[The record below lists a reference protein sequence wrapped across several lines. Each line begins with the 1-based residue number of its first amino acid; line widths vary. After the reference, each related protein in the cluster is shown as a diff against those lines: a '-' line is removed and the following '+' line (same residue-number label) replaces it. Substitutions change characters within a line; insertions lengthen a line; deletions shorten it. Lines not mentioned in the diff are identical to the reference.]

1 MLQWGLVAVTT
12 GLPVKPFFPL
22 SLAVAAMAA
31 ASAAPAAAADYPA
44 VKTKAYSTPKW
55 LFALRVDTQTL
66 ARLTPVADPG
76 TDFTLGPRVEERQ
89 FDGYRHLGD
98 LTLKLR
104 VAGGEWQTHSSFAAR
119 QPIRVLPA
127 VRVLAAADISA
138 SMGAG
143 LPLTVER
150 RWLNDKGALVLR
162 YTLINHGKQPVE
174 IAEAGMPMVF
184 APDTAVKPRPGD
196 QGSVEVASQ
205 SGFKPVLRV
214 QPDGRTPL
222 LSWQAPAERRAA
234 DEDHANWVTPG
245 FTLQPGARRTIG
257 LRFVARAHPT
267 R

>member
-1 MLQWGLVAVTT
+1 M
-12 GLPVKPFFPL
+12 KPFFLL
-22 SLAVAAMAA
+22 SLAAAMAA
-31 ASAAPAAAADYPA
+31 ASPTPAAAADYPA

-66 ARLTPVADPG
+66 ARLTPVADPSV
-76 TDFTLGPRVEERQ
+76 DFTLGRRVEERQ

-104 VAGGEWQTHSSFAAR
+104 VAGGEWQTYSSFAAR
-119 QPIRVLPA
+119 QPITVLPA

-162 YTLINHGKQPVE
+162 YTLINRGKQPVD
-174 IAEAGMPMVF
+174 IAEAGMPVVL
-184 APDTAVKPRPGD
+184 APDSTVKPRPGD

-205 SGFKPVLRV
+205 AGFKPVLRV
-214 QPDGRTPL
+214 QADGRTPL
-222 LSWQAPAERRAA
+222 LSWQAPAEQRAA
-234 DEDHANWVTPG
+234 NEDHASWVTPG
-245 FTLQPGARRTIG
+245 FTLQPGASRTIG
-257 LRFVARAHPT
+257 LRFVARAQPT